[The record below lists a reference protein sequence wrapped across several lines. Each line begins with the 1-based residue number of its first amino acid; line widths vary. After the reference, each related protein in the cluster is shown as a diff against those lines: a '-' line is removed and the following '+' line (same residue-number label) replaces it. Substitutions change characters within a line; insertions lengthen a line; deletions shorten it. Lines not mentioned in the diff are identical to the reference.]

1 MYPIYKPMKYL
12 FGLFFSLFFINL
24 SLAKGHPDYLKRA
37 NKVLTQ
43 KKLYSVM
50 NKVQIPPSGDKHDYM
65 SQGPYWWP
73 DPSKPDG
80 KPYIRKDGER
90 NPEIKNITDS
100 DEMDDLILDVEAL
113 TEAYKQ
119 TKNSIYADFAAKLIK
134 TWFIDPATKQSP
146 NLKFSQ
152 GIPGINDGRGIGLI
166 ETRFLFKIT
175 DAATQ
180 LQGSSA
186 WTATDHRQLKQWFQ
200 EFLTWMTT
208 SEIGLDEA
216 DEHNNHGTYYD
227 VQVIDYAQFTGQVDV
242 AKKQVEVTKGRM
254 ASQLKPDGSQPHEL
268 ARTKSFG
275 YSLMNLEGF
284 FIIAELAK
292 KQEIDL
298 FAYQTPEGASLKKC
312 LDFLVP
318 YIKKEKV
325 WTYQQIAEIHW
336 ADTEELLRKAAIYYK
351 DPAYGLLA
359 DQVSAYVPLKFS
371 GLYFAK
377 GEKSFLN
384 VGSEPHKY

>member
-50 NKVQIPPSGDKHDYM
+50 NKVQIPPSRDKHDYM

-175 DAATQ
+175 NAATQ

-292 KQEIDL
+292 KQGIDL
-298 FAYQTPEGASLKKC
+298 FTYQTPEGASLKIC

-371 GLYFAK
+371 GLYFTK

-384 VGSEPHKY
+384 VGTEPHKY

>member
-1 MYPIYKPMKYL
+1 
-12 FGLFFSLFFINL
+12 
-24 SLAKGHPDYLKRA
+24 
-37 NKVLTQ
+37 
-43 KKLYSVM
+43 M

-119 TKNSIYADFAAKLIK
+119 TKNNIYADFAAKLIK

-180 LQGSSA
+180 LQGSNA
-186 WTATDHRQLKQWFQ
+186 WTSTDQRQLKQWFQ

-208 SEIGLDEA
+208 SEIGLDVA

-227 VQVIDYAQFTGQVDV
+227 VQIINYAQFTGQLEL
-242 AKKQVEVTKGRM
+242 AKKQIEVTKGRM

-292 KQEIDL
+292 KQGIDL
-298 FAYQTPEGASLKKC
+298 FSYQTPEGASLKKC

-336 ADTEELLRKAAIYYK
+336 TDTEELLRKAALYYK
-351 DPAYGLLA
+351 DPAYGRLA

-377 GEKSFLN
+377 GENFFK
-384 VGSEPHKY
+384 HKHGTP